1 MANIL
6 ILGAGSIGTAFSFPC
21 SDKKHSVTII
31 GTYLENNFIDQVN
44 SKDKTHPVLQSV
56 VPKNVKFLK
65 FEKFEEEISNEVDL
79 IVVAVS
85 SKGIEWASVELSK
98 VLKTNIP
105 ILILTKGLAIN
116 NNKYEVLVHKM
127 ERLLKKKG
135 IKETNISAAGGPC
148 LAKGLAN
155 RVHTSVVIAN
165 SDIKIAN
172 WIAQLVSTDYY
183 HVFTSDDV
191 VGVEICSAIKN
202 IFSMAMGASEE
213 LCSTTISSQLK
224 KKNYLNTAAT
234 LLQQS
239 IYEMII
245 FTESQKGKKE
255 TVMGLAGIG
264 DLYVSDKG
272 GRNSKMGQ
280 YLGQGM
286 TFKEAKKT
294 KMPNDIVEGADLAI
308 EIGSKVKSDFS
319 IETLPL
325 MLSIVDTICDEK
337 PLKINWSNFKLSTL

>member
-1 MANIL
+1 MAKIL
-6 ILGAGSIGTAFSFPC
+6 ILGAGAIGTAFSFPC
-21 SDKKHSVTII
+21 SDKNHSVAII
-31 GTYLENNFIDQVN
+31 GTYLENNFIDQIN
-44 SKDKTHPVLQSV
+44 SKDKTHPILQCI
-56 VPKNVKFLK
+56 VPKNVRFLK
-65 FEKFEEEISNEVDL
+65 FEKLGEEINNKIDL

-98 VLKTNIP
+98 VLKEKIP

-127 ERLLKKKG
+127 ERLLKKNG

-155 RVHTSVVIAN
+155 RVHTSVVFAN

-172 WIAQLVSTDYY
+172 WIARLVSTDYY

-191 VGVEICSAIKN
+191 IGVEICSAIKN
-202 IFSMAMGASEE
+202 IFSMILGASEE
-213 LCSTTISSQLK
+213 LCNTTISTQLK
-224 KKNYLNTAAT
+224 EKNYLNTAAA

-245 FTESQKGKKE
+245 FTEKQKGKKE
-255 TVMGLAGIG
+255 TVLGLAGIG

-280 YLGQGM
+280 YIGQGM

-294 KMPNDIVEGADLAI
+294 KMPNDTVEGADLAI
-308 EIGSKVKSDFS
+308 EIGYKVKSDFS

-325 MLSIVDTICDEK
+325 MLSMINTICDEK
-337 PLKINWSNFKLSTL
+337 PLKINWNNFKLSTP